1 MKIKDKT
8 VFSLEGRPKF
18 WVALPLG
25 MQHILAMFVSNVA
38 PILIITGIVGL
49 EPALTRVMVQAA
61 MFTSAVATLLNV
73 YGVKIGNYQI
83 GSRLPIV
90 MGTSFAFV
98 GVAGAVGA
106 ELGLGAVIG
115 AAISAAVLEI
125 IIGIFYKKI
134 KRLLNPLV
142 TGSLLIALGLYLIN
156 VGANYFIG
164 GFGPNRGTPES
175 LIVATVVLLVSLGIR
190 IFGKGLLKSSAI
202 LIAIVV
208 GYLISIP
215 MGLVS
220 FGNLGSLQFLS
231 FQNLIPLS
239 VVRPEFVPSA
249 IISFAVVYFASS
261 VETIGDIKG
270 VAVGGLN
277 REATDEELSG
287 GLLADGIGSI
297 FSVFFNGLPN
307 TSFGQ
312 NVGIVSSTKVVNRN
326 VVGIGAMFLIVVS
339 FFPQVSEIIRLIPD
353 AVMGGAL
360 LTVFAIIAAN
370 GIKVLAQAGASENNL
385 FILALSLGIGLG
397 LGGNQAF
404 LDAVPSYIGFLFST
418 TVSATAITAIIA
430 SLIIKPDWSK
440 GTYNPDDGV
449 KIEITE
455 IPQDK
460 EK

>member
-1 MKIKDKT
+1 MKIRDER
-8 VFSLEGRPKF
+8 VFQLEGKPRF

-49 EPALTRVMVQAA
+49 EPELTRIMVQAA
-61 MFTSAVATLLNV
+61 MFTSAITTLLNV

-106 ELGLGAVIG
+106 ELGLGAIVG
-115 AAISAAVLEI
+115 AAIAAAILEI
-125 IIGIFYKKI
+125 LIGVFYKQI
-134 KRLLNPLV
+134 KRVLNPLV

-156 VGANYFIG
+156 VGGNYFLG
-164 GFGPNRGTPES
+164 GFGPNRGTPQS
-175 LIVATVVLLVSLGIR
+175 LTVATIVLFVSLGIR
-190 IFGKGLLKSSAI
+190 IYGKGLLKSSGI

-220 FGNLGSLQFLS
+220 FSNLGNLQFLS
-231 FQNLIPLS
+231 FRALIPLTI
-239 VVRPEFVPSA
+239 VRPEFVPSA
-249 IISFAVVYFASS
+249 IISFAVVYFASA

-270 VAVGGLN
+270 VAIGGLN
-277 REATDEELSG
+277 REATDDEIRG
-287 GLLADGIGSI
+287 GLLADGIGSM

-312 NVGIVSSTKVVNRN
+312 NVGIVSSTKVVNRH
-326 VVGIGAMFLIVVS
+326 VVGIGAGFLIIVS

-360 LTVFAIIAAN
+360 LTVFAIIVAN
-370 GIKVLAQAGASENNL
+370 GIKILIQAGASENNL
-385 FILALSLGIGLG
+385 FIMAVSLGIGLG
-397 LGGNQAF
+397 LGGNQTF
-404 LDAVPSYIGFLFST
+404 LDAVPTWIGFLFST
-418 TVSATAITAIIA
+418 TISATAITAIIA
-430 SLIIKPDWSK
+430 SLVIKPDWSK
-440 GTYNPDDGV
+440 GTYNPDKGV

-455 IPQDK
+455 IPYDK
-460 EK
+460 K

>member
-8 VFSLEGRPKF
+8 VFSLDGRPRF

-49 EPALTRVMVQAA
+49 EAALTRVMVQAA
-61 MFTSAVATLLNV
+61 MFTSAVTTLLNV

-98 GVAGAVGA
+98 GVAGAIGA
-106 ELGLGAVIG
+106 ELGLGAIVG

-125 IIGIFYKKI
+125 LIGVFYKQI
-134 KRLLNPLV
+134 KRVLNPLV

-164 GFGPNRGTPES
+164 GFGPNRATPES

-190 IFGKGLLKSSAI
+190 IFGKGLLKSSGI

-220 FGNLGSLQFLS
+220 FSNLGNLQFLS
-231 FQNLIPLS
+231 FKNLIPLS

-277 REATDEELSG
+277 REATDEELRG
-287 GLLADGIGSI
+287 GLLADGIGSM
-297 FSVFFNGLPN
+297 FSVLFNGLPN

-326 VVGIGAMFLIVVS
+326 VVGIGAFFLIVVS

-360 LTVFAIIAAN
+360 ITVFAIIVAN
-370 GIKVLAQAGASENNL
+370 GIKVLVQAGASENNL
-385 FILALSLGIGLG
+385 FILAISLGVGLG
-397 LGGNQAF
+397 LGGNQDF
-404 LDAVPSYIGFLFST
+404 LAAVPKFIGFLFST

-440 GTYNPDDGV
+440 GTYNPGDGIKMEV
-449 KIEITE
+449 TE
-455 IPQDK
+455 IPDD
-460 EK
+460 E